1 MATSIISPSRDY
13 SDLDLNFI
21 VHPVKKDINKNV
33 GVQAV
38 INSVKNLLLT
48 GHYEKPFHPE
58 IGSNIRKMLFEPLDA
73 IVATNLQREI
83 EETLNNYE
91 PRVRVTRIIVSP
103 NYDKNG
109 FNVYLEFNVLNRT
122 EPITIN
128 FFLSRVR

>member
-1 MATSIISPSRDY
+1 MATSVISPSREY

-21 VHPVKKDINKNV
+21 IHPVRKDINKNV

-48 GHYEKPFHPE
+48 GHYERPFHPE
-58 IGSNIRKMLFEPLDA
+58 IGSNVRKMLFEPMDA
-73 IVATNLQREI
+73 IVAVDLQKEI

-91 PRVRVTRIIVSP
+91 PRIRIRQIIVAP
-103 NYDKNG
+103 NFDRDA
-109 FNVYLEFNVLNRT
+109 FEVYIEFNVLNRT

-128 FFLSRVR
+128 FLLSRVR

>member
-1 MATSIISPSRDY
+1 MATTIISQPREY

-21 VHPVKKDINKNV
+21 AHPVRKDVNKNV

-58 IGSNIRKMLFEPLDA
+58 IGSNLRKMLFEPMDA
-73 IVATNLQREI
+73 IVATNMQQEI
-83 EETLNNYE
+83 QEVLSNFE
-91 PRVRVTRIIVSP
+91 PRVRVRKIVVTP
-103 NYDKNG
+103 DYDNNA

-122 EPITIN
+122 EPVTIN
-128 FFLSRVR
+128 FLLSRVR

>member
-21 VHPVKKDINKNV
+21 IHPVKKDINKNV

-91 PRVRVTRIIVSP
+91 SRVRVRKIIVSP

>member
-1 MATSIISPSRDY
+1 MAITKISSPRDY
-13 SDLDLNFI
+13 SDLDLNFLA
-21 VHPVKKDINKNV
+21 HPVKKDVNKLT

-58 IGSNIRKMLFEPLDA
+58 IGSNIRRMLFEPLDS

-83 EETLNNYE
+83 EETLLNYE
-91 PRVRVTRIIVSP
+91 PRVRVLRIVVTP
-103 NYDKNG
+103 DFDRNG
-109 FNVYLEFNVLNRT
+109 FRVDLEFNILNRT
-122 EPITIN
+122 EPVQIS

>member
-1 MATSIISPSRDY
+1 MATSVISPSREY

-21 VHPVKKDINKNV
+21 IHPVRKDINKNV

-48 GHYEKPFHPE
+48 GHYERPFHPE
-58 IGSNIRKMLFEPLDA
+58 IGSNVRKMLFEPMDA
-73 IVATNLQREI
+73 IIAVNLQKEI

-91 PRVRVTRIIVSP
+91 PRIRIRQIIVTP
-103 NYDKNG
+103 NFDSNG
-109 FNVYLEFNVLNRT
+109 FEVYLEFNILNRT

-128 FFLSRVR
+128 FLLSRVR

>member
-13 SDLDLNFI
+13 SDLDLNF
-21 VHPVKKDINKNV
+21 VAHPVKKDVNKNT

-83 EETLNNYE
+83 EETLSNYE
-91 PRVRVTRIIVSP
+91 PRVRVRKIIVSP